1 MFFKAKNSLKRDFYF
16 QQWQP
21 SLLPTEL
28 PVKKQL
34 EKLDKY

>member
-1 MFFKAKNSLKRDFYF
+1 MKKNFYF
-16 QQWQP
+16 QQRQP

-34 EKLDKY
+34 KKLDKY